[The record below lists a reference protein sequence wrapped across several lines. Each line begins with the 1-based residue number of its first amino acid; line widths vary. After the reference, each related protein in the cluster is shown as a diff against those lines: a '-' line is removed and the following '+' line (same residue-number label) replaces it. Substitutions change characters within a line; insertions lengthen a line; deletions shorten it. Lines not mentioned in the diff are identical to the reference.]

1 MVEPTLSLPLRVM
14 PDGQLARAE
23 DPVESLVQL
32 FRVMAATPAGSWPH
46 ARWFG
51 LQEVFAKANPLLL
64 DQQPIADA
72 LNKALAGLE
81 VRWARVHSVTTARD
95 DRALD
100 HGTGERHF
108 RIALLVDGDLKHQSL
123 SV

>member
-1 MVEPTLSLPLRVM
+1 MEPTLSLPLRVM
-14 PDGQLARAE
+14 PDGQLDRAE
-23 DPVESLVQL
+23 SPVDSLVQL

-72 LNKALAGLE
+72 LNRALAGLE

-95 DRALD
+95 RVQE

-108 RIALLVDGDLKHQSL
+108 RIALLVDGRLEHESL

>member
-1 MVEPTLSLPLRVM
+1 MEPTLSLPLRVEA
-14 PDGQLARAE
+14 DGQLAREE
-23 DPVESLVQL
+23 DPVDSLLRL

-64 DQQPIADA
+64 DQQHIADA
-72 LNKALAGLE
+72 LNRALAGLD
-81 VRWARVHSVTTARD
+81 VHWVRVHFVNTAQAERPQEQM
-95 DRALD
+95 
-100 HGTGERHF
+100 TGERHF
-108 RIALLVDGDLKHQSL
+108 HIALVVDGRLEHTSL